1 MIVLTEL
8 EIKEYQKII
17 LLRMKNEVAV
27 VRDELSHQ
35 DLIHFPTPSIKKLSY
50 DDFKNTCV
58 DVHEDSVSRLYD
70 YYLFL
75 RAMVSEQS
83 CLWPLDLFLILDAEQ
98 ANALFLKSDF
108 HYVPLRIKKAVI

>member
-1 MIVLTEL
+1 MVVLTEL
-8 EIKEYQKII
+8 DIKKYQKVI
-17 LLRMKNEVAV
+17 LRRMKNEVAV

-50 DDFKNTCV
+50 DDFKNICI

-75 RAMVSEQS
+75 RAMISEQS

-98 ANALFLKSDF
+98 ADTLFLKSDF
-108 HYVPLRIKKAVI
+108 CYVPLYINKAVI